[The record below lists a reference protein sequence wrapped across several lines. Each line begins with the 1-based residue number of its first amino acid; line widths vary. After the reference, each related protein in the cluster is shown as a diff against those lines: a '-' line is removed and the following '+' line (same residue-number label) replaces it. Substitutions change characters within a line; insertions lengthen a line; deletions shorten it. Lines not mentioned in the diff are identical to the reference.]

1 MGLGVEIVLPG
12 DEEIHVVQG
21 HKSYAAFHWPRSGRP
36 NIGLIKLDLC
46 FIGILAGNLVW
57 APGPGLRSTS
67 LAFL

>member
-36 NIGLIKLDLC
+36 HISLIKPDL
-46 FIGILAGNLVW
+46 
-57 APGPGLRSTS
+57 S
-67 LAFL
+67 LLLEC